1 MAEVVA
7 TWLALT
13 NATVLPAG
21 VARDANSTSD
31 PATQT
36 HASTTADAST
46 SSKITSACKL
56 THPCPRIRIHSL
68 TAKKSK
74 LVHLSE

>member
-13 NATVLPAG
+13 SVTVLPAG
-21 VARDANSTSD
+21 AARDANSTSD

-36 HASTTADAST
+36 HALTTGDAST
-46 SSKITSACKL
+46 SLKTTSACKL
-56 THPCPRIRIHSL
+56 TPHSILTLGYTLIL
-68 TAKKSK
+68 TAKKVNSFT
-74 LVHLSE
+74 